1 MVCVLGLFVLVYP
14 RAEDI
19 STRQF
24 IFLQN
29 TRFSRPAVAMKG
41 NHSVF
46 RFYSITHCVLC
57 GLPWTLYATIH
68 YKLPAPGAAR
78 TSAWFVNS
86 WCLWEKLLP
95 FISYNSPDTS
105 KTNIIIKNTFC
116 KILRLLNAANV
127 CNMYPVHQISVFSPK
142 KYYFPSAD
150 GCSYWHLVKMLTKQI
165 YTGGKS
171 KTNN

>member
-1 MVCVLGLFVLVYP
+1 MYPFTRNIFLYLYKPSAQQYSLYSIMVVCVLKLFVLVYP
-14 RAEDI
+14 RAADI

-24 IFLQN
+24 ILLQN

-78 TSAWFVNS
+78 TSAWFM
-86 WCLWEKLLP
+86 LWEKLLP

-105 KTNIIIKNTFC
+105 KTNIIINNNFC
-116 KILRLLNAANV
+116 KIVRLLYAANV
-127 CNMYPVHQISVFSPK
+127 CTMCPLHQISVFSPK
-142 KYYFPSAD
+142 
-150 GCSYWHLVKMLTKQI
+150 
-165 YTGGKS
+165 
-171 KTNN
+171 